1 MKKKVLLILAL
12 LCAVAQGVW
21 AQIPDPTVFDDVWD
35 GHSTSKPEYYT
46 GYFDENPAYQGYSDV
61 VIIKK
66 ASELA
71 YIRDHWKDNAGYE
84 NVNRPFRF
92 LSYLLTANLDMSAV
106 SWIPMGNN
114 NGDIDSYRGEFY
126 GGCHTIRIIIKDV
139 SHNYQ
144 GLFAE
149 IGAAGK
155 VYDLHV
161 TGNIA
166 CKKSRLVG
174 GIAGESW
181 SDEIR
186 NCWVSADV
194 SSEWNVAASAFEA
207 KVGGI
212 VGANESW
219 IEPSTLKYCIMTGN
233 VTNNDASVGGIVG
246 FNAGRSEKSK
256 CVIDHVTFYGSVS
269 STHKQDNKY
278 VGDQDGKLN
287 DQHDSFTESELAEHL
302 NSFMGND
309 LYRYAV
315 KYPYAVTVNTVGP
328 GTIRTWAVD
337 EYDVPG
343 TRSGKTFSLNVT
355 SGTATGVTIKD
366 ADGNNISL
374 QGQSHD
380 GTMYWFVMPTRNVT
394 ATVNFSTPNWLN
406 HAGTVSDPYLISST
420 EEWNEFAN
428 FVNNGINFSGKHIKL
443 SSDISV
449 STMVGISHDKSFQG
463 TFDGDQHT
471 LTFTKG
477 SAATPFAEDYCAPFR
492 HVRDVTI
499 KRLKV
504 AGEIYTSAMKG
515 AGLVGE
521 SHGALTISDCISSVT
536 INSSKSGDGTHGG
549 FVATLSG
556 KDNKIMLDGCIF
568 DGSFVST
575 NGTVGCGGFI
585 GWPVYNKPIIRNSL
599 MNPTSVAPGMLNN
612 TFARWH
618 SPYEPIINH
627 CYFFAIDN
635 VPTDQGAQLLTTLS
649 NPEHE
654 IYTSMGGPYYIRS
667 TVSGVEN
674 YYMLMEGSSLSLSPI
689 VTAADGTVL
698 KEGTDYTYTINPP
711 IIDAKGEYTMTVTAK
726 APHVGTVTLPTIY
739 VSDAIAV
746 TSDVK
751 EMKNGIYCVH
761 KDMTIEDR
769 ITVSGDVVLYLGA
782 GTLTAKKGIELS
794 EGNSLTIE
802 GPGTLVIDGCDYG
815 KSGIGAY
822 SVGTLTIN
830 EGTIN
835 VTGGGNAAAIGGDLS
850 NEKGGS
856 ITINGGVVNA
866 TGGNLAAGIGGGADV
881 KVGHFGVCGD
891 ITINGGQVTA
901 RGGYSL
907 SDGWP
912 EGNMAGIGP
921 GAELHASDDTFAHS
935 GTLKLGWTN
944 AGDFVYSSGY
954 ANPEGSTLH
963 SITFI
968 KPFLLDG
975 TQTVANDKNIRG
987 RKIVPQSM
995 NN

>member
-46 GYFDENPAYQGYSDV
+46 GYSNENPAYQGYSDV

-71 YIRDHWKDNAGYE
+71 YIRDHWNENADYE
-84 NVNRPFRF
+84 YAKQVYKWHD
-92 LSYLLTANLDMSAV
+92 YLLVANLDMGAT
-106 SWIPMGNN
+106 SWIPMGNK
-114 NGDIDSYRGEFY
+114 NGTIDTFQGTFY
-126 GGCHTIRIIIKDV
+126 GNGHTIRIVIENATD
-139 SHNYQ
+139 NYQ

-149 IGAAGK
+149 IGSRGY
-155 VYDLHV
+155 VRDLHV
-161 TGNIA
+161 AGKISCT
-166 CKKSRLVG
+166 KSRMVG

-181 SDEIR
+181 SDLIQ

-194 SSEWNVAASAFEA
+194 SSDWHVAASAFEA

-212 VGANESW
+212 VGANESS

-233 VTNNDASVGGIVG
+233 VTNNDASVGGIAG
-246 FNAGRSEKSK
+246 FNAGRLEDSK

-302 NSFMGND
+302 NSFTGND

-355 SGTATGVTIKD
+355 SGIETGVTIKD
-366 ADGNNISL
+366 ADGKNIPL
-374 QGQSHD
+374 QGSSKDTHA
-380 GTMYWFVMPTRNVT
+380 YWFVMPAKNVT
-394 ATVNFSTPNWLN
+394 ATVTFATPAWMN
-406 HAGTVSDPYLISST
+406 HAGTQDDPYTIAT
-420 EEWNEFAN
+420 TAEWDEFAN
-428 FVNNGINFSGKHIKL
+428 FVNHGINYSGKYLKL
-443 SSDISV
+443 GSDISV
-449 STMVGISHDKSFQG
+449 STMVGVSDDKSFQG
-463 TFDGDQHT
+463 TFDGKSHT

-477 SAATPFAEDYCAPFR
+477 SSSAPFAENYCAPFR
-492 HVRDVTI
+492 HVKNATI
-499 KRLKV
+499 KMLNV
-504 AGEIYTSAMKG
+504 DGAIYTSAMHA

-521 SHGALTISDCISSVT
+521 SHGALTIQHCLSSVA
-536 INSSKSGDGTHGG
+536 INSSKKGDGTHGG
-549 FVATLSG
+549 LVAILSG
-556 KDNKIMLDGCIF
+556 KDKAILIEGCIF
-568 DGSFVST
+568 SGSFATT
-575 NGTVGCGGFI
+575 NGTIGCGGFI
-585 GWPVYNKPIIRNSL
+585 GWPVYNKPVIKNSL
-599 MNPTSVAPGMLNN
+599 MMPSSVAPGMLSN

-618 SPYEPIINH
+618 STYEPTITQG
-627 CYFFAIDN
+627 YFIAVDN
-635 VPTDQGAQLLTTLS
+635 LPTDQGAQLLSTTP
-649 NPEHE
+649 NPESE
-654 IYTSMGGPYYIRS
+654 IYKFLGEQCYVRC

-674 YYMLMEGSSLSLSPI
+674 YYQLIDGDSLSLSPV
-689 VTAADGTVL
+689 VTAADGTIL
-698 KEGTDYTYTINPP
+698 KTGVDYTFTPDTITKP
-711 IIDAKGEYTMTVTAK
+711 GEYTMTITAK
-726 APHVGTVTLPTIY
+726 APNVGKTTLPTIY
-739 VSDAIAV
+739 VAEAAAV

-850 NEKGGS
+850 NEKGGT
-856 ITINGGVVNA
+856 IIINGGVVNA
-866 TGGNLAAGIGGGADV
+866 TGGDFAAGIGGGADV

-907 SDGWP
+907 SDSWP

-944 AGDFVYSSGY
+944 AGDFVRSSGY
-954 ANPEGSTLH
+954 ANPEGSTLR
-963 SITFI
+963 SITFA

-975 TQTVANDKNIRG
+975 TQTVATDRNIRG
-987 RKIVPQSM
+987 RKIVPQTL
-995 NN
+995 NH